1 MLDQSITF
9 TLSLFNKA
17 VVILEGGVNDEVTL
31 TAYITAAL
39 LELGTPL
46 TDPMVQNSLNFL
58 RNAFT
63 QLNSIYATALL
74 SYTFTL
80 AGDQYMRIRALT
92 VLNSQAIVEAGGRHW
107 RRESD
112 LNVLDSL
119 EVEMTSYV
127 LLALL
132 SGPVLQTFDL
142 SYSASIARWLAQQQN
157 AFGGFASTQDTV
169 VALQALAK
177 YSAATYLLTGTVVVT
192 VTGPSPPKIFTVN
205 QSNRLLL
212 QESSLQV
219 VPGDYTVKAEG
230 KGCVFAQFYVRYNIP
245 PPADFSSFSISANT
259 AGNCSIPIPSV
270 SLSVTVSY
278 NGKRPQTNMV
288 IIEVKLLSGFQLDK
302 ESLKPSS
309 DKINSNEGT
318 VKRVDQNEGTVI
330 IYLDGLQKGDSK
342 TYTLVILRETVVQN
356 QKPAVVKVYDY
367 YETSDV
373 AVTDYNSPCK

>member
-1 MLDQSITF
+1 MSFTGYQRELSYKHYDGSYSAFGNSDPSGNTWLTAFVMKSFASAKQFIFIDQLYVDQAKTWLGQQQQYSGSF
-9 TLSLFNKA
+9 ASVGQLFHSDMK
-17 VVILEGGVNDEVTL
+17 GGVNDEVTL

-46 TDPMVQNSLNFL
+46 TDPMVQNGLNFL

-92 VLNSQAIVEAGGRHW
+92 ILNSQAIVEAGGRHW
-107 RRESD
+107 RRESH

-132 SGPVLQTFDL
+132 SGPVLQTFDM

-192 VTGPSPPKIFTVN
+192 VTGPSPPKIFTVS

-230 KGCVFAQFYVRYNIP
+230 KGCVFAQ
-245 PPADFSSFSISANT
+245 
-259 AGNCSIPIPSV
+259 V
-270 SLSVTVSY
+270 SLSLY

-309 DKINSNEGT
+309 DKIN
-318 VKRVDQNEGTVI
+318 V
-330 IYLDGLQKGDSK
+330 
-342 TYTLVILRETVVQN
+342 TLLF
-356 QKPAVVKVYDY
+356 DL
-367 YETSDV
+367 S
-373 AVTDYNSPCK
+373 